1 MGMNDYD
8 FSGWAT
14 KNDLRCSDGRV
25 IKKDAFKHND
35 GQVVPLVWNHQHAG
49 AENVLGHAL
58 LKNMS
63 DGVYAYGKFNETEQ
77 GLNAK
82 MLVQHG
88 DIVSLSIFA
97 NRLKQNGPNVM
108 HGDIK
113 ELSLVLAGANPG
125 ALIDNVIAH
134 GEESNEEAI
143 IYTGENISL
152 DEPDLRH
159 EDKIEEPKKEE
170 KEVENEKTVKDILDS
185 MTEEQRNV
193 CYAMV
198 GQALES
204 KEDDNEEGGEEMKHN
219 IFDQD
224 EREEEG
230 VLSHSE
236 LETIIADAKRYGSM
250 KDSFLQHGI
259 ENIDYL
265 FPEAKNLNM
274 PPEFIKRDTGW
285 VAKFMNDV
293 RKSPFSRI
301 KSMFANITEDEAR
314 AKGYIKGKLKK
325 DEVFSLLKR
334 TTTPTTVFPFASA
347 SRKYCLLLP
356 ACFSGVICAT
366 SVLKV
371 SAYSFFSNS
380 IGYVGVLK

>member
-88 DIVSLSIFA
+88 DIVSLSILA

-204 KEDDNEEGGEEMKHN
+204 REYDNEEGGEEMKHN

-259 ENIDYL
+259 ENIHYL

-293 RKSPFSRI
+293 R
-301 KSMFANITEDEAR
+301 
-314 AKGYIKGKLKK
+314 
-325 DEVFSLLKR
+325 
-334 TTTPTTVFPFASA
+334 
-347 SRKYCLLLP
+347 
-356 ACFSGVICAT
+356 
-366 SVLKV
+366 
-371 SAYSFFSNS
+371 
-380 IGYVGVLK
+380 